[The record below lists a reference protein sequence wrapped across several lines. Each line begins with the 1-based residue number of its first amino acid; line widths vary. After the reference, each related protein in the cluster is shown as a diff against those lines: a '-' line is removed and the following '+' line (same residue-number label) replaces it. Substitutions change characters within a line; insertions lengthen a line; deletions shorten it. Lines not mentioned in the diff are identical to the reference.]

1 MQNTGNFWIDNGYA
15 QLSLLWGQE
24 WASNDP
30 DQVLTSLAQQIYTPT
45 GNQGEYYDK
54 ATCTIKQYNKRNWKP
69 PTNLFISVSDNPEK
83 VIVDGKTYYTTPPDF
98 VSKIRLQL
106 SKQNK
111 LCDFCGKLAPT
122 TDAKQYLFP
131 FVIDPA
137 KFGNFYGGLKRGFQ
151 LCAQC
156 ALAGFAGHL
165 SWIWCRA
172 DDTYHFYLFHSDI
185 NKLMSLYR
193 DFLRVEFLKEDSRGG
208 NFEPPF
214 RGRYAHEML
223 LAILLRLFQVLSAR
237 SSQASGLDILEEL
250 TGARPTSNIP
260 WTLYAITGDYGGN
273 SLAFR
278 SVLQFDRF
286 QRMYRLYEDWIAEMP
301 GDKPATTLE
310 QVFEQFQRRD
320 QKRTET
326 LWRNQI
332 ARAILAFEDPT
343 PFVEKFLYDVS
354 IETERP
360 LRSGT
365 LECLTLYL
373 QEVLKMDEQLRKTI
387 AGFGSELGRTAA
399 TKKEVGLLYDLRNAK
414 NLDQYLNV
422 LNKIQFTLGL
432 RISERLA
439 QVEPNERVAGTPW
452 MRVKTLLAIYAMNAY
467 LRATAPTHA
476 QSQGEEAQDD

>member
-24 WASNDP
+24 WAANDP
-30 DQVLTSLAQQIYTPT
+30 QTLITSIAQQIYTPT

-54 ATCTIKQYNKRNWKP
+54 ITGTIKSYK
-69 PTNLFISVSDNPEK
+69 
-83 VIVDGKTYYTTPPDF
+83 
-98 VSKIRLQL
+98 
-106 SKQNK
+106 KQNK
-111 LCDFCGKLAPT
+111 VCDFCGKQAPT

-156 ALAGFAGHL
+156 TLAGFAGHL
-165 SWIWCRA
+165 SWIWCKA
-172 DDTYHFYLFHSDI
+172 DNTYQFYLFRSDI
-185 NKLMSLYR
+185 NKLMSLYS
-193 DFLRVEFLKEDSRGG
+193 DVLRVEFLKGDSRGG

-223 LAILLRLFQVLSAR
+223 LAILLRPFQVLSAR

-250 TGARPTSNIP
+250 TGARPASGLP

-286 QRMYRLYEDWIAEMP
+286 QQMYRLYEDWIKNKKMP
-301 GDKPATTLE
+301 GDNPATTLE
-310 QVFEQFQRRD
+310 QVFAQFQRRD

-326 LWRNQI
+326 LWLNQI
-332 ARAILAFEDPT
+332 ARAILTFEDPT

-360 LRSGT
+360 LRRGT

-373 QEVLKMDEQLRKTI
+373 QEVLKMEEQLRKTI
-387 AGFGSELGRTAA
+387 AG
-399 TKKEVGLLYDLRNAK
+399 LRNAK

-432 RISERLA
+432 RINERLA
-439 QVEPNERVAGTPW
+439 QVEPNERVAVAPW
-452 MRVKTLLAIYAMNAY
+452 MRVKTLLDTHLSGESLGCECERLSHRGQCPDHQKNHLARREYPALY
-467 LRATAPTHA
+467 LWASRAPHA
-476 QSQGEEAQDD
+476 ARPPRRFGLHPV